1 MAFYAKTPEQ
11 ERKMEAEHL
20 QRMREFDRLASLR
33 TPRDIEI
40 AKRNAERMASLMGS
54 TASGARRMTP
64 ADRERLDVERAIA
77 SAKKP
82 VKKRSTAAEKRA
94 EKARLEAEKAKAE
107 EDARL
112 AENAGKLVK
121 QVMRITKK
129 ALADGRITKSVK
141 VRVNK
146 CVKKI
151 V

>member
-1 MAFYAKTPEQ
+1 MPVNETMEEYFLRMKAENAKRLADNARRLAYMSKPENIARTEEYAKY
-11 ERKMEAEHL
+11 RNLNINNVSAE
-20 QRMREFDRLASLR
+20 
-33 TPRDIEI
+33 P
-40 AKRNAERMASLMGS
+40 
-54 TASGARRMTP
+54 GARLMRH
-64 ADRERLDVERAIA
+64 ADRERLAVA
-77 SAKKP
+77 STKKP
-82 VKKRSTAAEKRA
+82 IKNRVTAAEKKA

>member
-1 MAFYAKTPEQ
+1 MAFYSKTPEQ
-11 ERKMEAEHL
+11 ERRMEAEHL

-33 TPRDIEI
+33 TPRDLET
-40 AKRNAERMASLMGS
+40 AKRNAERMVSVAP
-54 TASGARRMTP
+54 GARRMTV

-82 VKKRSTAAEKRA
+82 IKKRVTAAEKRA

-129 ALADGRITKSVK
+129 ALADGRITKTVK

-151 V
+151 A

>member
-1 MAFYAKTPEQ
+1 MAFYSKTPEQ
-11 ERKMEAEHL
+11 ERRMEAEHL
-20 QRMREFDRLASLR
+20 QRMREFERLASLR
-33 TPRDIEI
+33 TPRDIE
-40 AKRNAERMASLMGS
+40 NAERMASLMTPS
-54 TASGARRMTP
+54 TPGARRMTV

-82 VKKRSTAAEKRA
+82 IKKRVTAAEKRA
-94 EKARLEAEKAKAE
+94 EKARLEAEKAKTE

>member
-1 MAFYAKTPEQ
+1 MAFYSKTPEQ
-11 ERKMEAEHL
+11 ERRMEAEHL

-33 TPRDIEI
+33 TPRDLEI
-40 AKRNAERMASLMGS
+40 AKRNAERMASVAYAPG
-54 TASGARRMTP
+54 TRRMTV

-82 VKKRSTAAEKRA
+82 IKKRVTAAEKRA

-151 V
+151 A